1 MQLLLFDIDGT
12 LLRSNGA
19 GKAVIRLALED
30 TFGTPG
36 PCDEYQMAGKTDPL
50 IISDLMGA
58 AGMKTADIDQQLPA
72 VYQRMMFHAQ
82 IIFSEKK
89 FTPCPG
95 IPELLAALVERD
107 DVLIGLLTGNIE
119 TTAPLKIAAA
129 DIDPAIFRVGAYGS
143 DHIDRNQLPAIALKR
158 AAELTNQT
166 FTGQNTTIIG
176 DTPADIACARTI
188 GARMVAVGS
197 GSYSS
202 TSLSKFQPDFLFDNF
217 TNKEMALE
225 ALVPGTQI

>member
-19 GKAVIRLALED
+19 GKAVLRMALEEI
-30 TFGTPG
+30 FGTSG
-36 PCDEYQMAGKTDPL
+36 PCDNYQMAGKTDPL

-58 AGMKTADIDQQLPA
+58 AGMETAEIDRQLPV
-72 VYQRMMFHAQ
+72 VYERMMFHAQ
-82 IIFSEKK
+82 KIFSEKSIS
-89 FTPCPG
+89 PCPG
-95 IPELLAALVERD
+95 IPALLESLLVRN

-119 TTAPLKIAAA
+119 ATAPLKLAAA
-129 DIDPAIFRVGAYGS
+129 GIDPTIFRVGAYGS
-143 DHIDRNQLPAIALKR
+143 DHKERNHLPPFALRR
-158 AAELTNQT
+158 AAELTNLT

-188 GARMVAVGS
+188 GARIVAVGS

-202 TSLSKFQPDFLFDNF
+202 ATLNKFQPDFLFDNF
-217 TNKEMALE
+217 TNKESALE
-225 ALVPGTQI
+225 ALIPEE